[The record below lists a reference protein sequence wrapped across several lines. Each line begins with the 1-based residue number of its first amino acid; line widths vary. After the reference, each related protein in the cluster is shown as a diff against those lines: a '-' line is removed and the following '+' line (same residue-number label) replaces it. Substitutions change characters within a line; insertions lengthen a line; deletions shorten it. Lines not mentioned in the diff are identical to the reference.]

1 MVTDPQPGTPT
12 PMASQQALK
21 KSRGKS
27 GEGGSTVR
35 RADAERN
42 IAAIIGASVE
52 LLSVDP
58 NASMTEIARRA
69 GVGRVTVYAH
79 FPSRQALVEAV
90 VASAISEAETALL
103 DADLDALP
111 ADAAIEVLL
120 RTCWDVLDR
129 FRRIRIAARA
139 ELGEERL
146 RRTHDR
152 AFVHVQP
159 LISRG
164 RRDGVFRT
172 DLPQEWLVA
181 TFYALLH
188 AASEEVH
195 AGRLKRSNVPTLL
208 SATVLP
214 VLRRSV
220 PSVGSQ

>member
-1 MVTDPQPGTPT
+1 MATDPRPLTPT
-12 PMASQQALK
+12 PMPSKQSLK

-27 GEGGSTVR
+27 NANGSTLR

-52 LLSVDP
+52 LLSVNP
-58 NASMTEIARRA
+58 NVSMTEIARRA
-69 GVGRVTVYAH
+69 GVGRVTLYAH

-103 DADLDALP
+103 DAHLDALP

-139 ELGEERL
+139 ELGEQRL

-152 AFVHVQP
+152 AFAHVER

-164 RRDGVFRT
+164 RRDGVFRS

-188 AASEEVH
+188 AASEEVQ
-195 AGRLKRSNVPTLL
+195 AGRLRRSNVPTLL

-214 VLRRSV
+214 VLRRSDV
-220 PSVGSQ
+220 T